1 MRKIA
6 LFSKGIK
13 MTELK
18 IAGALAV
25 LFALS
30 APANAQTR
38 IGSANSVKPEANGS
52 VAGTLSAGSSVH
64 ANETV
69 KTGGSGQAALG
80 FVDKT
85 NLHVGPSSTV
95 RLDKFVYDPNKGT
108 GSVVID
114 ATKGAFRFSTGAQ
127 GKGDVKIKTPHGT
140 LGIRG

>member
-1 MRKIA
+1 
-6 LFSKGIK
+6 

-18 IAGALAV
+18 IAGVLAV

-30 APANAQTR
+30 APTNAQTR

-52 VAGTLSAGSSVH
+52 VAGTLSAGSGVH

-69 KTGGSGQAALG
+69 KTGSSGQAALG
-80 FVDKT
+80 FIDKT
-85 NLHVGPSSTV
+85 NLHVGPSSSV
-95 RLDKFVYDPNKGT
+95 RLDKFVYDGT

-127 GKGDVKIKTPHGT
+127 NKGDYKVKTPYGI
-140 LGIRG
+140 LGVRG